1 MALISFGDE
10 AIRRGGRWSVAMLDR
25 GGADPAGRPAGRESM
40 VLYSRSTVERDA
52 AAEGLSGAVSAAF
65 APQLEDAPLPTPDAP
80 SLLRR
85 NAVEHADRP
94 ALRFGE
100 RQWTHR
106 ELLAEAG
113 RFAALFRARLDPG
126 LPPHVGVLLDNTP
139 DYVFALCGAA
149 LTGAAVAGL
158 NYTRRGEHLARD
170 VSHTDLQLVITEP
183 RHQALL
189 DAALGS
195 AALPGGL
202 LVSSR
207 FADED
212 DPPAAG
218 EPLEG
223 ALESV
228 ATGAPGRTEETEI
241 DVETLWVLM
250 FTSGTSAAPKAVRCT
265 QRRMLSTGN
274 RMSTMLE
281 LTPEDVGYAAMP
293 LFHTNSLMGGLAP
306 ALVAGASLSLARR
319 FSASRFLPD
328 VRRYGATWFNYTGKV
343 LAYLLATPTRADD
356 ADNTLRVAFGNEG
369 SPHIVEA
376 AASRFGIR
384 IIDVFGSTEGAIAL
398 DRTGDRPRES
408 IGRLRQGI
416 MVADED
422 GHEVP
427 RALFEREGRLV
438 NADRCVGEIV
448 NTFGVGP
455 FEGYYRN
462 EEAMDRTTRNGW
474 YWSGDL
480 AYVDEDGW
488 VYFAGRTSD
497 WLRVDG
503 ENFPAA
509 PIEAI
514 IVRHPDVM
522 LAAVYGVPDA
532 EAGDQVMAALVL
544 RDGVTFDEHTFA
556 AWLDGQP
563 DLGPKWRPRFI
574 RISASLPS
582 TPTNKVLTRALVHEK
597 FRSDRVGGDPVYV
610 RERGADTFSN
620 FGKADESVLQ
630 KAFESNG
637 RGAAWDL

>member
-1 MALISFGDE
+1 M
-10 AIRRGGRWSVAMLDR
+10 
-25 GGADPAGRPAGRESM
+25 
-40 VLYSRSTVERDA
+40 
-52 AAEGLSGAVSAAF
+52 SAPF
-65 APQLEDAPLPTPDAP
+65 APQLEEAPLPAPDAP

-94 ALRFGE
+94 ALRFGD
-100 RQWTHR
+100 RLWTHK
-106 ELLAEAG
+106 ELLVEAE
-113 RFAALFRARLDPG
+113 RFAALYRSRLDPS

-170 VSHTDLQLVITEP
+170 ISHTDVQLLITEP
-183 RHQALL
+183 RHLMLL
-189 DAALGS
+189 DAAFGS
-195 AALPGGL
+195 ASLPGGL
-202 LVSSR
+202 LVSRR

-212 DPPAAG
+212 DPPDVA
-218 EPLEG
+218 EPLEA
-223 ALESV
+223 ALEAAS
-228 ATGAPGRTEETEI
+228 AGRRGTAGPTEEAEI
-241 DVETLWVLM
+241 DVETLWVLL

-265 QRRMLSTGN
+265 QRRLLTTGN

-281 LTPEDVGYAAMP
+281 LTPDDVGYTAMP
-293 LFHTNSLMGGLAP
+293 LFHTNSLMAGLAP

-319 FSASRFLPD
+319 FSSSAFLPD

-343 LAYLLATPTRADD
+343 LAYLLATPARVDD

-369 SPHIVEA
+369 SPLVVEGA
-376 AASRFGIR
+376 AARFGIR

-398 DRTGDRPRES
+398 DRAGDRPPGS

-416 MVADED
+416 MVVDEA
-422 GHEVP
+422 GREAP
-427 RALFEREGRLV
+427 RAIFDGEGRLV

-448 NTFGVGP
+448 NTYGVGP

-462 EEAMDRTTRNGW
+462 DEAMDRTTRNGW

-480 AYVDEDGW
+480 AYVDEGGW

-514 IVRHPDVM
+514 IVRHPDVL

-532 EAGDQVMAALVL
+532 DAGDQVMAALVL
-544 RDGVTFDEHTFA
+544 REGVTFDGRSFA
-556 AWLDGQP
+556 SWLDGQP
-563 DLGPKWRPRFI
+563 DLSLKWRPRYV
-574 RISASLPS
+574 RICSSLPT
-582 TPTNKVLTRALVHEK
+582 TPTNKVLSRTLVHEK
-597 FRSDRVGGDPVYV
+597 FRADRVGGDPVFV
-610 RERGADTFSN
+610 RNRGADAFRTFD
-620 FGKADESVLQ
+620 GTDEKSLHEH
-630 KAFESNG
+630 FESNRRSG
-637 RGAAWDL
+637 AWDL

>member
-1 MALISFGDE
+1 MSAL
-10 AIRRGGRWSVAMLDR
+10 
-25 GGADPAGRPAGRESM
+25 
-40 VLYSRSTVERDA
+40 
-52 AAEGLSGAVSAAF
+52 F
-65 APQLEDAPLPTPDAP
+65 APQLEEAPLPAPDAP

-94 ALRFGE
+94 ALRFGD
-100 RQWTHR
+100 RLWTHK
-106 ELLAEAG
+106 ELLVEAE
-113 RFAALFRARLDPG
+113 RFAALYRSRLDPS

-170 VSHTDLQLVITEP
+170 ISHTDVQLLITEP
-183 RHQALL
+183 RHLMLL
-189 DAALGS
+189 DAAFGS
-195 AALPGGL
+195 ASLPGGL
-202 LVSSR
+202 LVSRR

-212 DPPAAG
+212 DPPDGA
-218 EPLEG
+218 EPLEA
-223 ALESV
+223 ALEAAS
-228 ATGAPGRTEETEI
+228 AGRRGTAGPTEAAEI
-241 DVETLWVLM
+241 DVETLWVLL

-265 QRRMLSTGN
+265 QRRLLTTGN

-281 LTPEDVGYAAMP
+281 LTPDDVGYTAMP
-293 LFHTNSLMGGLAP
+293 LFHTNSLMAGLAP

-319 FSASRFLPD
+319 FSSSAFLPD

-343 LAYLLATPTRADD
+343 LAYLLATPARVDD

-369 SPHIVEA
+369 SPLVVEGA
-376 AASRFGIR
+376 AARFGIR

-398 DRTGDRPRES
+398 DRAGDRPPGS

-416 MVADED
+416 MVVDEA
-422 GHEVP
+422 GREAP
-427 RALFEREGRLV
+427 RAIFDGEGRLV

-448 NTFGVGP
+448 NTYGVGP

-462 EEAMDRTTRNGW
+462 DEAMDRTTRNGW

-480 AYVDEDGW
+480 AYVDEGGW

-514 IVRHPDVM
+514 IVRHPDVL

-532 EAGDQVMAALVL
+532 DAGDQVMAALVL
-544 RDGVTFDEHTFA
+544 REGVTFDGRSFA
-556 AWLDGQP
+556 SWLDGQP
-563 DLGPKWRPRFI
+563 DLSLKWRPRYV
-574 RISASLPS
+574 RICSSLPT
-582 TPTNKVLTRALVHEK
+582 TPTNKVLSRTLVHEK
-597 FRSDRVGGDPVYV
+597 FRADRVGGDPVFV
-610 RERGADTFSN
+610 RNRGADAFRTFD
-620 FGKADESVLQ
+620 GTDEKSLHEH
-630 KAFESNG
+630 FESNRRSG
-637 RGAAWDL
+637 AWDL